1 MKNRIIAL
9 ASIVLVAISS
19 TSLVSCEKEEVKEQ
33 AAVETTKVDFNI
45 GVANASTT
53 ARAID
58 RGNVPFYVQDVT
70 IKAVSAALTPFTVT
84 ETFTF
89 NPNSASATAAQFGL
103 DNVALGTN
111 TFSATSTSAPA
122 NKVLSL
128 TSDVDGKVNPTDV
141 MDVMKAKVPYITCT
155 SANVNA
161 VITKTGNTPV
171 NLVMDTNNGRVI
183 AKFIAQLPDVDNY
196 KVEIT
201 AKAGATTKT
210 GSINYVNSS
219 DNVNNSKVATFEW
232 SDENCVAGA
241 TVDFTFKIYEKSGS
255 VLLNTITKSLTVG
268 KAKSTNAVYT
278 IKSSDVHTDI
288 EQGGILL
295 TFPSIGDINIID

>member
-210 GSINYVNSS
+210 GSI
-219 DNVNNSKVATFEW
+219 
-232 SDENCVAGA
+232 
-241 TVDFTFKIYEKSGS
+241 
-255 VLLNTITKSLTVG
+255 
-268 KAKSTNAVYT
+268 
-278 IKSSDVHTDI
+278 
-288 EQGGILL
+288 
-295 TFPSIGDINIID
+295 